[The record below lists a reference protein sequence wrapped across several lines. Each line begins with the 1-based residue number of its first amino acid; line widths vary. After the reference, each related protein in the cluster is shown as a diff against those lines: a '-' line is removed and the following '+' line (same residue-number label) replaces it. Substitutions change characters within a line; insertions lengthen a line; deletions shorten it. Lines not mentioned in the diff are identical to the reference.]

1 MDKDKWDKKLANEI
15 RNLVVA
21 NEFLGESDED
31 ITNKIVDLIRA
42 NLKSLVEIDE
52 EKVKEIVDQYAREN
66 SQEFYFLDND
76 ELAEVIARANPVRIK
91 ENWKEKSDG

>member
-1 MDKDKWDKKLANEI
+1 MLANEI
-15 RNLVVA
+15 RELVIQ
-21 NEFLGESDED
+21 NEFLVESDED
-31 ITNKIVDLIRA
+31 INGKIVDLIEA
-42 NLKSLVEIDE
+42 NLKSFVEIDE

-91 ENWKEKSDG
+91 EKK

>member
-1 MDKDKWDKKLANEI
+1 MKDKWDKKLANEI

-42 NLKSLVEIDE
+42 TRKHQREEWLKQLPSEKELFLEKDVIKIVSSWGCQGGLAQMLKVMRNLIKEKLE
-52 EKVKEIVDQYAREN
+52 EK
-66 SQEFYFLDND
+66 
-76 ELAEVIARANPVRIK
+76 
-91 ENWKEKSDG
+91 

>member
-1 MDKDKWDKKLANEI
+1 MLASKI
-15 RNLVVA
+15 RELVIQ
-21 NEFLGESDED
+21 NEFLVESDED
-31 ITNKIVDLIRA
+31 INGKIVDLIEA
-42 NLKSLVEIDE
+42 NLKSFVEIDE

-91 ENWKEKSDG
+91 EKK

>member
-1 MDKDKWDKKLANEI
+1 MDKDKWDKKLANKI

-42 NLKSLVEIDE
+42 TRKHQREEWLKQLPSVEEIDGII
-52 EKVKEIVDQYAREN
+52 K
-66 SQEFYFLDND
+66 FND
-76 ELAEVIARANPVRIK
+76 EMKELLPLPYKAIAIRGLIK
-91 ENWKEKSDG
+91 EKLGEEVR